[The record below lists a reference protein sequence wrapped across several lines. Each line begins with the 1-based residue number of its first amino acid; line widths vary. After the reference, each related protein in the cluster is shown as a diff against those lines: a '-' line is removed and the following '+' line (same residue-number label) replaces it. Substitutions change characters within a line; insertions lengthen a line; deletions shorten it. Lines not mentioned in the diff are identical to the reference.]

1 MGAARGASLRPPLVR
16 GRTGFPLSFARFL
29 CTESFFFYVRYLSI
43 ANITFNISIISLLF
57 VFRDTDRER
66 QRQRE
71 RHLLKSSRREFHLL
85 FSHSNRKFG
94 RSWRSIAPF
103 SLFLLF
109 ICVAGCA
116 GVTGAAGCAAAD
128 LTAGI

>member
-1 MGAARGASLRPPLVR
+1 MGA
-16 GRTGFPLSFARFL
+16 GFPLSFARFL
-29 CTESFFFYVRYLSI
+29 CSEGFFFYVRYLSI

-57 VFRDTDRER
+57 VFRDTDKE
-66 QRQRE
+66 RQRE

-85 FSHSNRKFG
+85 FSHSNRNFG

-109 ICVAGCA
+109 IGGAGGA
-116 GVTGAAGCAAAD
+116 GVPGAAGCAAAD
-128 LTAGI
+128 LTAGIDAKK